1 MMAGGETFKSFVCF
15 RRPGKLNKV
24 NRNPEFVFVARST
37 RDDRIDLSGASS
49 ARRPRA

>member
-1 MMAGGETFKSFVCF
+1 MMAGGETSSRLCVLKA
-15 RRPGKLNKV
+15 GEADKV